1 MKEFIYNLFLIFR
14 GIVVVVI
21 LYILAG
27 LAFVVIGGTL
37 MDIFIK

>member
-1 MKEFIYNLFLIFR
+1 MKELIHNLFLIFI
-14 GIVVVVI
+14 GIVVVI
-21 LYILAG
+21 ALYILAG

>member
-1 MKEFIYNLFLIFR
+1 MKEFIHNLFLIFR
-14 GIVVVVI
+14 GIVVVIV

-27 LAFVVIGGTL
+27 LAFVVVVGTL